1 MKSASPAAG
10 WGFPSFRPHGK
21 EEKVK
26 DFREALKSRFIRY
39 TTYDTMSDSYNPSVR
54 PSTPGQEVLLLAL
67 KKELE
72 EMGLET
78 YYGDEKVVMGKLEGN
93 SGKSTIGFMA
103 HVDTASDCEGNGVK
117 AKVWSNY
124 DGSRIVLDGVVLD
137 PETTDRDLLLYKGGE
152 IITSDGTTLLGSDDK
167 AGVAIIMEMLKYLV
181 SHPEVKRPSI
191 EVYFTPDE
199 ETGRGMDRFP
209 YDRLKSTCCY
219 TVDGGPEGQLETECF
234 NAASVSIRI
243 HGVSIHLGDA
253 RGRLV
258 NAVTVGT
265 KIVSMLPQ
273 SESPEATDGRYGYYC
288 PCSFKGGTEN
298 AELMVIIRDFD
309 REKFEAR
316 IANTETI
323 AKTVGQ
329 VYGAD
334 IEVETK
340 ISYRNM
346 AEVNKNDPS
355 STDAVYAAAE
365 RLGLELHDELIR
377 GGTDGARLAETKV
390 AAPNLFTG
398 GHNLH
403 SRSEWVALDAMNRS
417 MNLCIGIAEYWSER

>member
-1 MKSASPAAG
+1 MKE
-10 WGFPSFRPHGK
+10 GK
-21 EEKVK
+21 AMLVFNESL
-26 DFREALKSRFIRY
+26 RNRFIGY
-39 TTYDTMSDSYNPSVR
+39 TVYDTMSDGENAAKVR
-54 PSTPGQEVLLLAL
+54 PSTPGQEVLLLEL

-78 YYGDEKVVMGKLEGN
+78 YYGDEKVVMGTLRGN
-93 SGKSTIGFMA
+93 SGEKTVGFMA

-117 AKVWSNY
+117 AKVWKNY
-124 DGSRIVLDGVVLD
+124 DGGKIVLDGGTVLD
-137 PETTDRDLLLYKGGE
+137 PETTDKDLLLYKGGE

-167 AGVAIIMEMLKYLV
+167 AGVAIIMEMLQYFV
-181 SHPEVKRPSI
+181 SNPEVKRPNI

-219 TVDGGPEGQLETECF
+219 TVDGGPEGQLETECY
-234 NAASVSIRI
+234 NAASVFIKI

-258 NAVTVGT
+258 NAVTVGS
-265 KIVSMLPQ
+265 KIVSALPQ
-273 SESPEATDGRYGYYC
+273 AESPEATDGRYGYYC
-288 PCSFKGGTEN
+288 PYSFKGGTAE
-298 AELMVIIRDFD
+298 AELTVVIRDFD

-316 IANTETI
+316 IENTESI
-323 AKTVGQ
+323 AKTVGRA
-329 VYGAD
+329 YGAEV
-334 IEVETK
+334 EVETK

-346 AEVNKNDPS
+346 VEANRNDPS
-355 STDAVYAAAE
+355 STEAVYAAAE
-365 RLGLELHDELIR
+365 KLGLVLHDELIR
-377 GGTDGARLAETKV
+377 GGTDGARLAETGV

-403 SRSEWVALDAMNRS
+403 SKSEWVALDAMNRS
-417 MNLCIGIAEYWSER
+417 TNLCIEIAKYWSEK